1 MPLTTDGSD
10 KVWRM
15 ARYKDNMTDEE
26 ATALLHYCEMLD
38 DCYADAAA
46 AEVPSTETEEDDWED
61 PVRDGWVDK
70 NGRP

>member
-1 MPLTTDGSD
+1 MSLTIDGAD
-10 KVWRM
+10 KVLRM
-15 ARYKDNMTDEE
+15 ERYTDNMNDKEV
-26 ATALLHYCEMLD
+26 ASLLHDCEMLD

>member
-1 MPLTTDGSD
+1 
-10 KVWRM
+10 M

-26 ATALLHYCEMLD
+26 AAALLHDCKILD
-38 DCYADAAA
+38 KCYADDAD
-46 AEVPSTETEEDDWED
+46 AEVQSNGTEEDRED